1 MMSGSAPPKCERLAA
16 FADRPRLACR
26 IMETRT
32 APQEHN
38 RAPSGAVGVVVAGA
52 ALLGI
57 AALAVPGARDAST
70 LAATA
75 DDFACGAALD
85 ARTVPEAAPGT
96 DEEPARLPFA
106 LATLRDALYA
116 DDPFSRLGGEGTR
129 TECRNVDAGTSEADD
144 GAPSVTW
151 RFDLE
156 QVELVRTLDGGV
168 QLNAFEARH
177 AVIAPRD
184 ARLVAGSIVA
194 ETVSLPPASDWVPA
208 PDGRGIVAASS
219 ARRAGAS
226 QRCRT
231 SLVGNCTVALDLGWR
246 LSLAGRALALEQTF
260 WVNGRTAE
268 HVRWRLDG

>member
-1 MMSGSAPPKCERLAA
+1 MMSGSAPPKCERLAD

-26 IMETRT
+26 IMETRV
-32 APQEHN
+32 APQGHN

-52 ALLGI
+52 VLLGI
-57 AALAVPGARDAST
+57 AALAVPGTRDAGRVGASV
-70 LAATA
+70 

-85 ARTVPEAAPGT
+85 TRTVPGTAAAAG
-96 DEEPARLPFA
+96 PARLPPA
-106 LATLRDALYA
+106 LAALRDALYA
-116 DDPFSRLGGEGTR
+116 DDAFSRLGGGDGAR
-129 TECRNVDAGTSEADD
+129 TECRNVDAGTNETGD
-144 GAPSVTW
+144 GARSVTW

-168 QLNAFEARH
+168 QLNAFEARR
-177 AVIAPRD
+177 AVVAPRD

-194 ETVSLPPASDWVPA
+194 ETVSLPPVADWVPA
-208 PDGRGIVAASS
+208 PDGRGLVAASS

-246 LSLAGRALALEQTF
+246 LSVAGRALALEQTF
-260 WVNGRTAE
+260 WINGRAAE
-268 HVRWRLDG
+268 HVRWQLGD